1 MTSFENEE
9 REREKR
15 RKNELVIS
23 LRLMSHKIPR
33 MVLNTMRFVVSGAN
47 KRNRVIC
54 SRPGLIP
61 RLTFINFCVIK

>member
-1 MTSFENEE
+1 MTSFEDEE
-9 REREKR
+9 REGEKK
-15 RKNELVIS
+15 KNELVIS